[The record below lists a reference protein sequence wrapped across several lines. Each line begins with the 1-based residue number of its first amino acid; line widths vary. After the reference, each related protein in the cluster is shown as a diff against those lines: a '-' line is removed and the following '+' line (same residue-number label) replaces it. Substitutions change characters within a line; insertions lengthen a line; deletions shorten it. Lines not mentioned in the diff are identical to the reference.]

1 MPQFRQ
7 KQSPQEAL
15 LKKRGREKSSAGGS
29 GTDQSGRP
37 EIGMGPDR
45 DAGDGRFMGNLR
57 FEAVKNAACPCC
69 KGRKLLPVHHAP
81 EYNSKRKGRR
91 CRRSASGLFYPERNG
106 GKKAGN
112 QAKRRFLMDFPV
124 SASVCRASGSAPA
137 IRAARS
143 RTIFWR
149 MRSTRSRPSWVMATM
164 ILRRS
169 LAALM
174 RFR

>member
-1 MPQFRQ
+1 MPRFRQ

-15 LKKRGREKSSAGGS
+15 LKGVKKENASVAPGERFKRKTRETVLPGRGRPW
-29 GTDQSGRP
+29 TGRTHGEP
-37 EIGMGPDR
+37 ASCTG
-45 DAGDGRFMGNLR
+45 
-57 FEAVKNAACPCC
+57 
-69 KGRKLLPVHHAP
+69 
-81 EYNSKRKGRR
+81 
-91 CRRSASGLFYPERNG
+91 RSAASSCCHWKPAARQMPNREG
-106 GKKAGN
+106 GAGIGRSFPDGASRG
-112 QAKRRFLMDFPV
+112 QARRRFLMDFPV
-124 SASVCRASGSAPA
+124 SASVWRASESVPA

>member
-57 FEAVKNAACPCC
+57 FEAVKNAACSCC

-81 EYNSKRKGRR
+81 E
-91 CRRSASGLFYPERNG
+91 
-106 GKKAGN
+106 
-112 QAKRRFLMDFPV
+112 
-124 SASVCRASGSAPA
+124 
-137 IRAARS
+137 
-143 RTIFWR
+143 
-149 MRSTRSRPSWVMATM
+149 
-164 ILRRS
+164 
-169 LAALM
+169 
-174 RFR
+174 